1 MKNKFL
7 IFLMAA
13 AGPLLAHHGTAA
25 YNTKDPVT
33 VSGTVTDFQFL
44 NPHSIVFFDVK
55 GEKGDIEKWQG
66 ELTSPNRLIRFGWN
80 KNSLKAGDKVTVT
93 GSRAMSGANSV
104 WITNVVSNGEEL
116 KLGAGD

>member
-44 NPHSIVFFDVK
+44 NPHSIVSFDVK
-55 GEKGDIEKWQG
+55 GEKGDRPQFPGGPQQIQRRWVWLRYDLASGGGK
-66 ELTSPNRLIRFGWN
+66 PI
-80 KNSLKAGDKVTVT
+80 GD
-93 GSRAMSGANSV
+93 AF
-104 WITNVVSNGEEL
+104 
-116 KLGAGD
+116 LGGNNDD